1 MNKLEH
7 LSHGF
12 GPLYDEN
19 CEILILGSFPSPKSR
34 QVSFY
39 YGHPKNRFW
48 LVLANV
54 LNEEVPQTIEQ
65 KRNMCLKHHIALWD
79 SIEECDI
86 VGASDASIKNV
97 VPTDIAW
104 LLSQSKITKIFT
116 VGKKSDECYRKYNY
130 SKTNIEPVC
139 LKSTSPANCAY
150 KIEDLIENFRQILD

>member
-1 MNKLEH
+1 MNKLQH

-48 LVLANV
+48 LVLASV
-54 LNEEVPQTIEQ
+54 LNEEVPDTIEE
-65 KRNMCLKHHIALWD
+65 KKKMCLRHHIALWD
-79 SIEECDI
+79 SIEQCDI

-97 VPTDIAW
+97 VPTDIVW
-104 LLSQSKITKIFT
+104 LLNQTKITKIFT
-116 VGKKSDECYRKYNY
+116 AGKKSYECYKKYSY
-130 SKTNIEPVC
+130 AKTNIDAVC
-139 LKSTSPANCAY
+139 LKSTSPANCAC
-150 KIEDLIENFRQILD
+150 KIEDLIENYKQILD